1 MNGNDNAAL
10 SLKARVELSAC
21 LLFREEVQV
30 SNQGQAACF
39 SGPSWTDRKERT
51 MQDPD
56 TVQKNKGAGTPQET
70 AVRLL
75 PDRYKEYRECKE
87 YQHPSGH
94 IVLLDRLL
102 FFV

>member
-1 MNGNDNAAL
+1 
-10 SLKARVELSAC
+10 
-21 LLFREEVQV
+21 
-30 SNQGQAACF
+30 
-39 SGPSWTDRKERT
+39 